1 MSTESTTES
10 SQSDIEDTSSKFAR
24 LRAKRGGNRSFV
36 TKLQAEVATYIES
49 RASSYAEPNVIS
61 RLDSISESLTT
72 KKEYFKL
79 IDEEILGLCTIEE
92 IEKEIEES
100 SDWETRIN
108 ETLGKIRNF
117 KQGRYRAALSSIT
130 SRQPS
135 TAPVTSTP
143 LRDGTPS
150 NDQPHS
156 SGEGNSN
163 SDLNLSSQSH
173 TSSASFGVK
182 LPKISLPRFNGEITR
197 FPSFWQSFDCAVNQN
212 PSVSAV
218 QKFNYLLSLLD
229 GQAFRALQGLE
240 ITGENY
246 QPAVEILK
254 SRFGNKQQIINDH
267 MSALLRLQSHP
278 NERVTH
284 LRYILDS
291 IIIHVRG
298 LESLGMPSER
308 YGSLLIPI
316 IMNRMPKEI
325 TCQVAKKITQEIWP
339 IEEILEIIR
348 SEVEAKEFSEKVAA
362 SKPTEKPV
370 SPRPRQKHVQGT
382 TRSFA
387 AKVEKGPPTC
397 VFCNEQHLSIN
408 CSKITDV
415 KERKTLI
422 QKAKFCFCCLK
433 PGHQAK
439 TCDKNCRKCGGHH
452 HQTICF
458 RNSSVEGKPNESSE
472 TSSLSAS
479 AKSKET
485 VLMMTASAYVYGS
498 DMSQRTKVTILFDS
512 GSQRSYVSEKL
523 ARQLTLDAKA
533 KETVNLNT
541 FGSTKYSKLTLNSVV
556 VNVEVENSEIIPVS
570 ALTHNVICTPLSP
583 RMNIGNFPHLHGLA
597 LADCFEDAN
606 PKRIDLLIGLDAY
619 FNFIQGDVI
628 HGKPKEPVALRSKLG
643 WIVSGSVR
651 NDSSNSNSF
660 SSTNL
665 ILEGFDSAASE
676 NFQENE
682 IVSTLKEFWQH
693 EACGLYDIHDK
704 KSTEKTT
711 PSSPQHDHVSIVH
724 NGERYETNLPF
735 NSNPQGLLPSN
746 YKLCS
751 SRLNSLIKKLRAN
764 PSLLAEYDAII
775 REQLDTG
782 IIERVS
788 KDAEQQ
794 ENCHFLPH
802 HCVVRQDHD
811 TTKVRIVFD
820 GSARESKET
829 PSINDVLASGENFM
843 PHLFDTIIRFR
854 SHTIGFTG
862 DLQKAFH
869 QISIRES
876 DRDFLRFLWVDN
888 LDKLEPAVVQF
899 RFCRLPF
906 GLKPSP
912 SILGATL
919 NKHAS
924 LFENTEPHI
933 AKIIKGMYAD
943 DLSCGAGSANAVLE
957 IMHKSRAI
965 MKEAGFNLCKF
976 KSNDPEVRCEIA
988 KLEVATKGHEV
999 KQQVVEDSETFTR
1012 STIGLP
1018 HSESESNTKVL
1029 GINWDTNN
1037 DRFFCELSKVIEFAA
1052 SLPPTKRSLL
1062 KIAAKIFDPLGC
1074 LSVYTINLKILFQQ
1088 LCFSKLSWDE
1098 ELQGDTR
1105 VHYNKLLQD
1114 MNVLQGAYIPR
1125 SLFFKGKGVSSVQIH
1140 AFSDASEIAYA
1151 TVVYLRILYDSG
1163 EVDVQFIAAKAKV
1176 SPLKKHSIPR
1186 LELIG
1191 ATLMA
1196 KFVSTISRNLQE
1208 ELGYAKPISTYFWV
1222 DSMVTLCWILNF
1234 RNWTQFVR
1242 RRVNQILEFSS
1253 REDWY
1258 FCPGA
1263 LNPADLPSRGKF
1275 QGISSSNSLWW
1286 KGPAYLRS
1294 PPSEWPTVDRGKV
1307 IEENAAYSE
1316 EIKSQIQVTHAMV
1329 NMQDEMSSVTNII
1342 ELQRFS
1348 SKRRLVRTIAW
1359 VLRFVHNVKAAVSSK
1374 KSDIDKE
1381 LNVNEIETAERLLIR
1396 DIQRNEF
1403 KDELQFLLSKAK
1415 NSSKVP
1421 IKVNQF
1427 NLFIDEHGILR
1438 CRSRLSNA
1446 DIPDAGKYP
1455 ILLPAR
1461 NLFSRLAVLEAHG
1474 RVFHNGIRET
1484 LNCLRQ
1490 KYWVLRGRE
1499 IVKAHIRN
1507 CVICKKLEGLPFK
1520 FNLTPSLPLERVEN
1534 CVPFSFTGVDF
1545 AGPLEVKDLCGQHTF
1560 KAYICLFTCATTRAV
1575 HLEIVE
1581 SLSTESFIKAF
1592 RKFTARR
1599 GLPVKILSDNAKTF
1613 KTASKEVR
1621 KLFRCPKLH
1630 SFLTNKGVEWTFIP
1644 EKSPWEGGIWE
1655 RLVRSVKR
1663 CLVKV
1668 IGRAMVSF
1676 MELGTILVEIEGVV
1690 NSRPLTYVFD
1700 DTEGVS
1706 FPLTPSHLLNGRNL
1720 LQEPNDRFSEII
1732 STYETLSKRAKYHFR
1747 LLWDFSKRWK
1757 GEYLYCLMETF
1768 RSKQN
1773 PTAPSISVGDLVIL
1787 RNDNTKRSFWKVCRV
1802 KELLKDRDGNIRTA
1816 RIMVPTD
1823 KGKVQFIRPLKYL
1836 VPIEVSSKQSI
1847 NSQTFAN
1854 PIAAPARTATGQAC
1868 ASEAQKAPLTRPR
1881 RNAAVVGEVVRRDM
1895 SL

>member
-1 MSTESTTES
+1 MTTEPTS
-10 SQSDIEDTSSKFAR
+10 ESNQSENEPADSKFAR
-24 LRAKRGGNRSFV
+24 LRAKRGGNRSVV
-36 TKLQAEVATYIES
+36 TKLQAEFAMYIES
-49 RASSYAEPNVIS
+49 HGSSYAEPNVSS
-61 RLDSISESLTT
+61 RVESIEESLAT
-72 KKEYFKL
+72 KKEYLKQ
-79 IDEEILGLCTIEE
+79 IDEEIVGLCSIGEIGKEVEE
-92 IEKEIEES
+92 N

-117 KQGRYRAALSSIT
+117 KQGRYRAT
-130 SRQPS
+130 PSRIANSQPS

-143 LRDGTPS
+143 VRDGTPS
-150 NDQPHS
+150 NDQQNS
-156 SGEGNSN
+156 SGEGTSN

-173 TSSASFGVK
+173 SSSGSFGVK
-182 LPKISLPRFNGEITR
+182 LPKISLPRFNGEITK
-197 FPSFWQSFDCAVNQN
+197 FPTFWQSFNCAVNQN
-212 PSVSAV
+212 PSVSPV

-267 MSALLRLQSHP
+267 MAALLRLQSHP
-278 NERVTH
+278 NERVAQ

-339 IEEILEIIR
+339 IEEILDIIR

-370 SPRPRQKHVQGT
+370 SPRPRPKHVQGT
-382 TRSFA
+382 TQSFMT
-387 AKVEKGPPTC
+387 KIDKGSPKC
-397 VFCNEQHLSIN
+397 VFCKEQHLSIN

-415 KERKTLI
+415 KERKALI
-422 QKAKFCFCCLK
+422 QEARVCFCCLK

-439 TCDKNCRKCGGHH
+439 ACDKKCRKCGGHH

-458 RNSSVEGKPNESSE
+458 KNSSPESKPKESSE
-472 TSSLSAS
+472 TSSLSVS
-479 AKSKET
+479 AKSNET
-485 VLMMTASAYVYGS
+485 VLMMTASAYVHGT
-498 DMSQRTKVTILFDS
+498 DINQRTKITILFDS

-556 VNVEVENSEIIPVS
+556 VNVEVENNEIIPVN

-583 RMNIGNFPHLHGLA
+583 RINVGHFSHLHGLS
-597 LADCFEDAN
+597 LADCFEDAS
-606 PKRIDLLIGLDAY
+606 PKRIDLLIGLDFY

-643 WIVSGSVR
+643 WIVSGSLR
-651 NDSSNSNSF
+651 NESSNSNSF
-660 SSTNL
+660 SSTHL
-665 ILEGFDSAASE
+665 ILEGFDRAASE
-676 NFQENE
+676 TFQENE

-693 EACGLYDIHDK
+693 EACGLFDINGK
-704 KSTEKTT
+704 ETTEKTT
-711 PSSPQHDHVSIVH
+711 SSSPQRDFVNIVH
-724 NGERYETNLPF
+724 NGERYEANLPF
-735 NSNPQGLLPSN
+735 SSNPQGLLPSN
-746 YKLCS
+746 YTLCS
-751 SRLNSLIKKLRAN
+751 SRLNSLIKKLHAN

-775 REQLDTG
+775 REQLETG
-782 IIERVS
+782 IIERVD
-788 KDAEQQ
+788 KDAEQH
-794 ENCHFLPH
+794 ENCHYLPH
-802 HCVVRQDHD
+802 HCVLRQDHD

-820 GSARESKET
+820 GSARESKHT
-829 PSINDVLASGENFM
+829 PSINNVLALGENFM

-854 SHTIGFTG
+854 AHTIGLTG

-869 QISIRES
+869 QISINES
-876 DRDFLRFLWVDN
+876 DRDYLRFLWVDN
-888 LDKLEPAVVQF
+888 VAKLEPAVVQL

-919 NKHAS
+919 HKHAS

-933 AKIIKGMYAD
+933 AQIIKSMYAD
-943 DLSCGAGSANAVLE
+943 DLSCGADSANAVLE
-957 IMHKSRAI
+957 IMHKAKAFVRQ
-965 MKEAGFNLCKF
+965 AGFNLCKF
-976 KSNDPEVRCEIA
+976 KSNDPEVRSEIA
-988 KLEVATKGHEV
+988 KLEVATKGCEV
-999 KQQVVEDSETFTR
+999 KQHVVEDSETFTR

-1018 HSESESNTKVL
+1018 HQEGESNTKVL
-1029 GINWDTNN
+1029 GINWDTNS
-1037 DRFFCELSKVIEFAA
+1037 DRFFFELSRVIEFAA

-1105 VHYNKLLQD
+1105 VHYDKLLHD
-1114 MNVLQGAYIPR
+1114 MDFLHGAYIPR
-1125 SLFFKGKGVSSVQIH
+1125 SLFLKGKGVSSVQIH
-1140 AFSDASEIAYA
+1140 AFSDASEKAYA
-1151 TVVYLRILYDSG
+1151 TVVYLGILYDSG
-1163 EVDVQFIAAKAKV
+1163 EVDVQLIAAKAKV
-1176 SPLKKHSIPR
+1176 SPLKQHSIPR

-1196 KFVSTISRNLQE
+1196 KFVTTIRRNLQE
-1208 ELGYAKPISTYFWV
+1208 ELGYEAPISTYFWV
-1222 DSMVTLCWILNF
+1222 DSMVTLCWIVNC
-1234 RNWTQFVR
+1234 RQWKQFVR
-1242 RRVNQILEFSS
+1242 RRVDQILEFSS

-1258 FCPGA
+1258 FCPGS

-1275 QGISSSNSLWW
+1275 HSISSNNSLWW
-1286 KGPAYLRS
+1286 KGPAFLKS

-1307 IEENAAYSE
+1307 IETSAAYSE
-1316 EIKSQIQVTHAMV
+1316 EIKSPIQVTHAMV
-1329 NMQDEMSSVTNII
+1329 SMQDEMSSVTNII

-1348 SKRRLVRTIAW
+1348 SKRRLVRTVAW
-1359 VLRFVHNVKAAVSSK
+1359 VLRFVHNVKSAISRK
-1374 KSDIDKE
+1374 DINIEKE
-1381 LNVNEIETAERLLIR
+1381 LNVNEIDNAERLLIR
-1396 DIQRNEF
+1396 DIQFIEF
-1403 KDELQFLLSKAK
+1403 KEEVQFLLSKGK
-1415 NSSKVP
+1415 DSSKVP

-1427 NLFIDEHGILR
+1427 NLFIDEHGIVK

-1446 DIPDAGKYP
+1446 NIPDAGKYP

-1461 NLFSRLAVLEAHG
+1461 NLFSRLTVLEAHG

-1534 CVPFSFTGVDF
+1534 CIPFNFTGVDF
-1545 AGPLEVKDLCGQHTF
+1545 AGPLEVKDFCGQHTF
-1560 KAYICLFTCATTRAV
+1560 KAYICLFTCATTRAI
-1575 HLEIVE
+1575 HLELVE

-1613 KTASKEVR
+1613 KTTSKEVK

-1663 CLVKV
+1663 CLIKV

-1690 NSRPLTYVFD
+1690 NSRPLTYVFN

-1720 LQEPNDRFSEII
+1720 LQEPSDRFAEII

-1757 GEYLYCLMETF
+1757 GEYLYCLMEAY
-1768 RSKQN
+1768 RSKQT
-1773 PTAPSISVGDLVIL
+1773 PTPPSISVGDLVIL
-1787 RNDNTKRSFWKVCRV
+1787 RNENTKRSFWKVCRV
-1802 KELLKDRDGNIRTA
+1802 EELLKDRDGNIRTA
-1816 RIMVPTD
+1816 KIIVPTD
-1823 KGKVQFIRPLKYL
+1823 KGNVQFIRPLKYL
-1836 VPIEVSSKQSI
+1836 IPIEVSSKQSI
-1847 NSQTFAN
+1847 SSEAFAK
-1854 PIAAPARTATGQAC
+1854 PFAAPARTAKSQTS
-1868 ASEAQKAPLTRPR
+1868 ASEAQQTPLNRSR
-1881 RNAAVVGEVVRRDM
+1881 RNAAVVGELVRRDT
-1895 SL
+1895 SS